1 MAISILMS
9 AFTDCVIKKG
19 NGKYILR
26 IRSFTGEGT
35 KLIVQ
40 CNACRRRK
48 KDTMTF
54 NSKEHLHARG
64 CKDSCLVQ
72 EAWRRQTD
80 HGIIWDSI
88 LSISTCHLK
97 ARGKFCIP
105 FNT

>member
-1 MAISILMS
+1 MENTYLELDLSQMKVQS
-9 AFTDCVIKKG
+9 
-19 NGKYILR
+19 Y
-26 IRSFTGEGT
+26 
-35 KLIVQ
+35 VQ
-40 CNACRRRK
+40 CNACRGRK

-54 NSKEHLHARG
+54 NSKEHLHATG

-80 HGIIWDSI
+80 HSIIWDST